1 MSTASMLFLGVP
13 LLCYLAQALVV
24 YAPAGRWGMCLAL
37 CAYAL
42 ANVGLI
48 LDAGKS

>member
-1 MSTASMLFLGVP
+1 MSTASLIFLGVP
-13 LLCYLAQALVV
+13 MVCYLAQGVIV

-42 ANVGLI
+42 ANVGLLI
-48 LDAGKS
+48 DAGKA